1 VKNGRHGGSRRRFL
15 GTAFL
20 AACLGARGW
29 QAMAQQQP
37 VRKPRVPSGRDPG
50 GVAVAIIGSGVNYL
64 LPEIAGRLARD
75 GEGEMIGLDLEDG
88 TLVPFEPADAKEPDG
103 ASRPGT
109 ALAREIL
116 REAPRCRLVLV
127 RLKASDPLAP
137 ARAASFVA
145 SGPARIVAV
154 DVSGSDTAADW
165 ETFRQ
170 AALMSPGL
178 LFMLAA
184 GDGARNLDAQPLYP
198 HGFALD
204 NIMVITA
211 GDDTGQPL
219 AGSSYGA
226 RTVDVVITIPA
237 AAVDPHERTAEIS
250 PSRAALAR
258 AVALAARTSAALPEL
273 RGAAL
278 KAQLIAFAV
287 PPDTATPVSRAGIIR
302 DATRINAGK

>member
-1 VKNGRHGGSRRRFL
+1 
-15 GTAFL
+15 
-20 AACLGARGW
+20 
-29 QAMAQQQP
+29 MAQQQP
-37 VRKPRVPSGRDPG
+37 RKPRVPPGRDPG

-116 REAPRCRLVLV
+116 REAPRCRLVV
-127 RLKASDPLAP
+127 ARLKAGDPLAP

-154 DVSGSDTAADW
+154 DVTGSDAAADW
-165 ETFRQ
+165 DTFRQ
-170 AALMSPGL
+170 AALTYPDL

-198 HGFALD
+198 HSFALD
-204 NIMVITA
+204 NMMVVTA
-211 GDDTGQPL
+211 GDETGQPL
-219 AGSSYGA
+219 SGSSYGA
-226 RTVDVVITIPA
+226 RTVDVVIAIPIV
-237 AAVDPHERTAEIS
+237 AAVEADDPAQAAS
-250 PSRAALAR
+250 PGRAALAH

-278 KAQLIAFAV
+278 KAQLIAYAV
-287 PPDTATPVSRAGIIR
+287 PADTATPVSRAGVIR
-302 DATRINAGK
+302 DVARINAGK